1 MGFLDKILKKKQK
14 SNKTDELLDTIEDFD
29 NVYSSNDIESNN
41 KSTSNLNNDDIDLD
55 TMDLGDDEDDKPKSK
70 KQLPKLN
77 FGLDKNSKK
86 TKTIVGVVIACLSLY
101 LVSPFIVDTLKTQG
115 IMSNSEYEETI
126 QEVNELSSQNDN
138 PELLAKME
146 AEEKDRIEKAKASR
160 EAKKLKKELE
170 AKANETTSNEIKEES
185 TQSEQAELV
194 RKQLELVKEEPKLI
208 ENSLENKVVENTT
221 TQSEE
226 AKLVRKEVKED
237 IKVVEKPIVKEE
249 LAEGTNYVGKDGHI
263 KQEKIEKAME
273 DQFNKSIKKIEG
285 ADLEHDIND
294 KIDPFALEYG
304 GTINSKAM
312 SNELNENVK
321 LMREYIAFLETKKTF
336 EEAKLT
342 FEKEKRKNIFEQEV
356 NKVKDEFLLEMDGMK
371 KEFEALKQENKNLNS
386 QLKSNSANNE
396 IENLK
401 KLDDE
406 IANRTLELNSDVS
419 QKVYKIGFNY
429 LLEETDSEGNIKVYR
444 DGNAYKGFKIIQ
456 ITPEFLKVKQ
466 ESGKVSI
473 LSINEENNTRNNYAK
488 VNIPTPKKIEVE
500 NEDSGS
506 SSTSS
511 TKNSKQKVE
520 NYSNVQNKNRE
531 NSMNEQ
537 KNIENNREQQLKS
550 RFLN

>member
-1 MGFLDKILKKKQK
+1 
-14 SNKTDELLDTIEDFD
+14 
-29 NVYSSNDIESNN
+29 
-41 KSTSNLNNDDIDLD
+41 
-55 TMDLGDDEDDKPKSK
+55 MDLGDDENDKPKSK

-86 TKTIVGVVIACLSLY
+86 TKTIAGVVIVGLSLY
-101 LVSPFIVDTLKTQG
+101 LVSPFIMDTLKTQG
-115 IMSNSEYEETI
+115 IMSNSEYEETV
-126 QEVNELSSQNDN
+126 QEVNELSNQNDN

-146 AEEKDRIEKAKASR
+146 AEEKDRIEKAKAAR

-170 AKANETTSNEIKEES
+170 AKANQEPKSNETTSNEIKEE
-185 TQSEQAELV
+185 TQP
-194 RKQLELVKEEPKLI
+194 LEVVKEEPKPI

-221 TQSEE
+221 TQSEQ

-273 DQFNKSIKKIEG
+273 NQFNASIKKIEG

-371 KEFEALKQENKNLNS
+371 KEFEALKEENKNLSS
-386 QLKSNSANNE
+386 QLKNNSANNE

-429 LLEETDSEGNIKVYR
+429 LLEETDSEGNVKVYR

-466 ESGKVSI
+466 ENGRVSI
-473 LSINEENNTRNNYAK
+473 LSINEENNIRNSYAK

-500 NEDSGS
+500 NEESSS

-531 NSMNEQ
+531 NNMNEQ